1 MLKRFKDLFVIKGFG
16 LFIVCMLLIGTS
28 ISITMPY
35 LSLYGTEVLGMST
48 AAFGVFM
55 AVTSLAGVLANT
67 FIAAYSDSG
76 VDRKWLI
83 VAALFSSAVGYGSYL
98 LFENF
103 FFLLLSVSFFNGF
116 GAAAMPQIFA
126 YAQESA
132 NESKSDDK
140 TFAKS
145 TLRSLVSLGFL
156 IGPLLGTLL
165 LATLGY
171 VGLFLATS
179 MIFLTIATLVI
190 FFLKNRKMPEGQ
202 GAAKKKTSIASLRH
216 KGIALPFIAFIFL
229 FAVNAINGI
238 NTPLFI
244 VNVLGGSHADV
255 GLVVSICAGLEIPI
269 MLFFGSLGKRI
280 SNHRFILLGCVV
292 AAIYFVGLAFATAS
306 WQLIVAQLF
315 QATLVAVL
323 MGNGLSYFSDLIPTS
338 PGIAATVYSNGSTLG
353 RLVGSLSSGFI
364 AQIAG
369 FRFVNWVCV
378 VMVAVAFILLQKTT
392 AAKEVQHPEMEKQ
405 SI

>member
-1 MLKRFKDLFVIKGFG
+1 MFVIKGFG

-83 VAALFSSAVGYGSYL
+83 VAALLSSAVGYGSYL

-156 IGPLLGTLL
+156 VGPLVGTLL

-179 MIFLTIATLVI
+179 ILFLTIATLVI
-190 FFLKNRKMPEGQ
+190 FFLKNKKMPEGQ
-202 GAAKKKTSIASLRH
+202 VAAKKKTSISSLRH
-216 KGIALPFIAFIFL
+216 KGIALPFVAFIFL

-244 VNVLGGSHADV
+244 VNELGGSHADV

-280 SNHRFILLGCVV
+280 SNHRFILFGCVV
-292 AAIYFVGLAFATAS
+292 AVIYFVALGFAAAS

-364 AQIAG
+364 AQVAG

-378 VMVAVAFILLQKTT
+378 AMVTVAFLLLQKTST
-392 AAKEVQHPEMEKQ
+392 VKEVQHQEVEKQ